1 MNYRCM
7 QISDY
12 DAVMKLWRDCEG
24 LSLRDADSA
33 SGVEKY
39 LERNPGLSFVALD
52 GTRIVGSIM
61 AGHDGKRGYIQ
72 HLAVGEELRGLGVAS
87 ELVGRCLSALKSQ
100 GIEKSHVHVLK
111 DNALG
116 RRYWSGRGWT
126 ERSEVMMYSFING
139 ENDNA

>member
-1 MNYRCM
+1 M

-61 AGHDGKRGYIQ
+61 ERNCAG
-72 HLAVGEELRGLGVAS
+72 
-87 ELVGRCLSALKSQ
+87 SAWR
-100 GIEKSHVHVLK
+100 V
-111 DNALG
+111 N
-116 RRYWSGRGWT
+116 WSGAASLR
-126 ERSEVMMYSFING
+126 
-139 ENDNA
+139 